1 MKTLLF
7 IIIGLAL
14 GRFSFSQDNNTIQ
27 DLREECI
34 RGQAEPIVI
43 PNKNN
48 KANFQLQ
55 ADSLTA
61 IETFSSSS
69 GDWIQINNWGCEY
82 YTLTFKIETKKY
94 KADTESLKYWYVKTY
109 ELMKEIETELDAPI
123 EINDGLEA
131 LNLYVSKN
139 VFDLKLEEE
148 IDFGG
153 DDIRS
158 FVTLHSIEKNEAN
171 NYVIEI
177 SFSIG
182 PL

>member
-1 MKTLLF
+1 MKILF
-7 IIIGLAL
+7 SIIIGLTL
-14 GRFSFSQDNNTIQ
+14 GTFSFTQDNNNH
-27 DLREECI
+27 DHKEKCI

-43 PNKNN
+43 PTKNN
-48 KANFQLQ
+48 NANFQLL

-61 IETFSSSS
+61 IETFTSKS
-69 GDWIQINNWGCEY
+69 GDLIQINNWGCEY

-94 KADTESLKYWYVKTY
+94 KANPKSLKYWYVMAY
-109 ELMKEIETELDAPI
+109 ELMKEIVPELDAPI
-123 EINDGLEA
+123 EINEGISA
-131 LNLYVSKN
+131 LNQYISKN
-139 VFDLKLEEE
+139 VFDLKLQEE

-158 FVTLHSIEKNEAN
+158 FVTLHDIKKNENN

>member
-1 MKTLLF
+1 MKTLLL

-14 GRFSFSQDNNTIQ
+14 ETISFSQSNDVIQ

-48 KANFQLQ
+48 NPNFQLQ

-61 IETFSSSS
+61 IETFFSGS
-69 GDWIQINNWGCEY
+69 GDLIQIHNWGCEY
-82 YTLTFKIETKKY
+82 YTLTFTIETTKY
-94 KADTESLKYWYVKTY
+94 KADTKSLKYWYLKTY
-109 ELMKEIETELDAPI
+109 ELMKEIATDLDSPI
-123 EINDGLEA
+123 DINDGLKA
-131 LNLYVSKN
+131 LNQYVSKN

-153 DDIRS
+153 NDIKS
-158 FVTLHSIEKNEAN
+158 FVTLHSIKKNEAN